1 MALLDYWVL
10 AAYMLGIV
18 LIGVFYA
25 KRNRSAQDMF
35 AAGGQAPWW
44 VSGLSGF
51 MTMFSA
57 GTFVVWGGIAYK
69 YGLVA
74 VSINLCYGIAA
85 LAAGYFV
92 AGRWKTMGV
101 DTPAEYIE
109 LRFGKSVVQLYT
121 WAMLVYRIVGTGV
134 ALYAL
139 SIILV
144 ALMPLPEGNPFR
156 DPNTGN
162 LAVEWAILAF
172 GLVVIIYTMAGGLWA
187 VLMTDVLQFIVL
199 NLSVLFV
206 LVFMLQA
213 IGGVGTFIEQ
223 APAQF
228 FAPVSEGYSL
238 YFLMGWVC
246 IHFFMVGADWA
257 FAQRF
262 ISVPSAKEAR
272 KSAYL
277 FGILYLVSPLV
288 WLMPPMLYRVIDPS
302 ADPEQAYIAA
312 CLSVLPAGLVG
323 LLIAAMFSA
332 TASLASSQLNVFAGV
347 FTENFYRP
355 LMEQRGGAGNLV
367 TVGRWITL
375 LIGLLLIAVA
385 ISIPYMG
392 GAEKV
397 IVSVTSLMVGPLFAP
412 TVWGIFSRR
421 LSARAVWSCVLLTFA
436 AGGAFKWILSV
447 PADGSISPSALAWLT
462 KHSAV
467 IELGIGILV
476 PLSVLALFTFVIDRN
491 GTPGWIPDTY
501 KNATSNAGAVASDLP
516 ARVVAVAMGLCALL
530 LMLIALISHERQ
542 LEISLFAL
550 VTSGIS
556 AAIYLLGTR
565 KKIAP
570 EFQQAL

>member
-355 LMEQRGGAGNLV
+355 LMEQRGGSGNLV

-491 GTPGWIPDTY
+491 GTPGWIPDTS

-542 LEISLFAL
+542 LEIGLFAL

>member
-69 YGLVA
+69 YGMVA

-101 DTPAEYIE
+101 DTPAEYIA

-302 ADPEQAYIAA
+302 TDPEQAYIAA

-355 LMEQRGGAGNLV
+355 LMERRGGSGNLV

-385 ISIPYMG
+385 ISIPYLG

-436 AGGAFKWILSV
+436 IGGAFKWLLSL

-476 PLSVLALFTFVIDRN
+476 PLSALALFTFVIDRN
-491 GTPGWIPDTY
+491 GTPGWRPDTS
-501 KNATSNAGAVASDLP
+501 KNATSNAGTVASDLP

-542 LEISLFAL
+542 LEIGLFAL

-565 KKIAP
+565 RKIAP
-570 EFQQAL
+570 EFQRAL

>member
-69 YGLVA
+69 YGMVA

-85 LAAGYFV
+85 LAAGYLV
-92 AGRWKTMGV
+92 AGRWKAMGV
-101 DTPAEYIE
+101 QTPAEYIE

-121 WAMLVYRIVGTGV
+121 WAMLVYRVVGTGV

-144 ALMPLPEGNPFR
+144 ALMPLPEGNPLR

-199 NLSVLFV
+199 NLSVIFV
-206 LVFMLQA
+206 LVFMLQS
-213 IGGVGTFIEQ
+213 IGGLGTFVEL
-223 APAQF
+223 APEQF

-262 ISVPSAKEAR
+262 ISVPSAKDAR

-277 FGILYLVSPLV
+277 FGVLYLLSPFI
-288 WLMPPMLYRVIDPS
+288 WLLPPMLYRVMDPS

-355 LMEQRGGAGNLV
+355 LLAKYGRSHNLV

-375 LIGLLLIAVA
+375 LIGLLLIGVA
-385 ISIPYMG
+385 ISIPHLG

-421 LSARAVWSCVLLTFA
+421 LSARAVWSCVLSTFA
-436 AGGAFKWILSV
+436 VGGAFKWYLSNN
-447 PADGSISPSALAWLT
+447 PALAPDVSAWIA
-462 KHSAV
+462 KHTAV

-476 PLSVLALFTFVIDRN
+476 PLSVLALFTFVIDRK
-491 GTPGWIPDTY
+491 GKLGWVPDAEKIDASDSVTL
-501 KNATSNAGAVASDLP
+501 ASDLP
-516 ARVVAVAMGLCALL
+516 ARVVAVAMGLCAALL
-530 LMLIALISHERQ
+530 LLVALVTHERQ
-542 LEISLFAL
+542 LEIGLFAL
-550 VTSGIS
+550 VTLSIS
-556 AAIYLLGTR
+556 IGIYLMGARR
-565 KKIAP
+565 KMAP
-570 EFQQAL
+570 QLQQAL